1 MKLWE
6 KGNLKNIESRN
17 VLIPEIV
24 TPRGKRLQ
32 KTTQTLSALVCLPE
46 EGPHSACSRAKWEG
60 PETALPSSP
69 GLEEKPTRFRKSTPH
84 QKPQRPWPLES
95 GSHLPTAARALS
107 TQPKASAKGHQEG
120 CSPWGTSRCQGRP
133 CCPQPSTA
141 HCHPPLHFRLQPVA
155 RSGQWP
161 PKPLWPSGQRTGR
174 FGDGG
179 VQADERAIGGRAA
192 GPGGGEPRWA

>member
-69 GLEEKPTRFRKSTPH
+69 GLEASPLSKLHSRLDSLLVTQWTPRHTRRDSRGEQSFFL
-84 QKPQRPWPLES
+84 PLEARPDSS
-95 GSHLPTAARALS
+95 GV
-107 TQPKASAKGHQEG
+107 KKN
-120 CSPWGTSRCQGRP
+120 
-133 CCPQPSTA
+133 
-141 HCHPPLHFRLQPVA
+141 PLLRHI
-155 RSGQWP
+155 
-161 PKPLWPSGQRTGR
+161 TNY
-174 FGDGG
+174 
-179 VQADERAIGGRAA
+179 
-192 GPGGGEPRWA
+192 